1 MGMLYLNVTS
11 GEVRKLGIGR
21 VISTNE
27 EVRSGDT
34 PMWEVRARRFVR
46 CCAHTWLFYERRG
59 S

>member
-1 MGMLYLNVTS
+1 MLYLNVTS

-34 PMWEVRARRFVR
+34 PM
-46 CCAHTWLFYERRG
+46 
-59 S
+59 